1 VRFKTI
7 ALYADVTA
15 TESWIASHTPTVLLP
30 GNSMVD
36 QNNKDATELAQA
48 LQRQIELAKGLGLDF
63 AARLLAMA
71 LMEIRINLNQ
81 ISPSEVE
88 ELCARIEH
96 QPAPDALREPAQV
109 VFLVRPAAA
118 ADALRARNKPHRDG
132 AV

>member
-1 VRFKTI
+1 
-7 ALYADVTA
+7 
-15 TESWIASHTPTVLLP
+15 
-30 GNSMVD
+30 MVD

-96 QPAPDALREPAQV
+96 QPAPDALREPTQV

>member
-1 VRFKTI
+1 M
-7 ALYADVTA
+7 A
-15 TESWIASHTPTVLLP
+15 
-30 GNSMVD
+30 D

-48 LQRQIELAKGLGLDF
+48 LQLQIELAKGLGLDF
-63 AARLLAMA
+63 ATRLLAMA

-109 VFLVRPAAA
+109 VFPPDR
-118 ADALRARNKPHRDG
+118 RWRTR
-132 AV
+132 

>member
-1 VRFKTI
+1 M
-7 ALYADVTA
+7 
-15 TESWIASHTPTVLLP
+15 P

-36 QNNKDATELAQA
+36 QNDKHAVELAQA
-48 LQRQIELAKGLGLDF
+48 LQRQIELAKELGLDF

-96 QPAPDALREPAQV
+96 QPGPEAQREPAQI
-109 VFLVRPAAA
+109 VFL
-118 ADALRARNKPHRDG
+118 ADRRLRRTP
-132 AV
+132 

>member
-1 VRFKTI
+1 
-7 ALYADVTA
+7 
-15 TESWIASHTPTVLLP
+15 
-30 GNSMVD
+30 MVD
-36 QNNKDATELAQA
+36 QDNKDAAELAQA

-96 QPAPDALREPAQV
+96 RPAPDEPREPAQIF
-109 VFLVRPAAA
+109 FLSDRR
-118 ADALRARNKPHRDG
+118 LRRTP
-132 AV
+132 